1 MNFFYISVFTSKNK
15 MGIEDVLLDVSL
27 TLLCQKKKE
36 LRFHY
41 EQCKT
46 FIIWV

>member
-1 MNFFYISVFTSKNK
+1 MNFFYISVVTSKNK

-27 TLLCQKKKE
+27 TLLWQKKKK
-36 LRFHY
+36 LRFHF
-41 EQCKT
+41 EQCET